1 MNFTFL
7 VKDFNKPCTIR
18 KGYLIELFTLN
29 YDLQKKK
36 KLIFFD
42 RFAPKIIRSL

>member
-18 KGYLIELFTLN
+18 KGNTIDFFTLN
-29 YDLQKKK
+29 CDLQKKN
-36 KLIFFD
+36 
-42 RFAPKIIRSL
+42 

>member
-18 KGYLIELFTLN
+18 KGNIIELFTLN
-29 YDLQKKK
+29 CDLQKKK
-36 KLIFFD
+36 IKIFFD
-42 RFAPKIIRSL
+42 SPQK